1 MNQRKD
7 TKEFSNA
14 ELIQVNIIC
23 SVLFVSFVLLIYVS
37 IPENLFF
44 RYVLTGISCII
55 YILILT
61 GFNWRCPDCR
71 CLLVK
76 IDTPPE
82 RCPRCGAQLDNMQ
95 SRLVRFINNI
105 FQSNPTK
112 DFPAYAPPMRIIFDI
127 DKHRLND
134 IGFHDK
140 MSAFKVLGP
149 ADETDCS
156 PDDEG
161 FLVYSKLGI
170 AAGLDGDGVC
180 SFEVVMDS
188 SWEELPLK
196 GCSMF
201 YFRTTSG
208 KEVHID
214 YKTNESELAEF
225 LGEATDRT
233 SLSNGDLQCLY
244 DASGT
249 FVTATFKNNGKSLR
263 NLEFVEAV

>member
-1 MNQRKD
+1 MNKKKD
-7 TKEFSNA
+7 SKHISNA
-14 ELIQVNIIC
+14 ERIQLIF
-23 SVLFVSFVLLIYVS
+23 LFSGLFIPFVLLIYVA

-44 RYVLTGISCII
+44 RYLLTGISCII
-55 YILILT
+55 YILVMTYLT
-61 GFNWRCPDCR
+61 WRCPDCMHS
-71 CLLVK
+71 LTDYVIPK
-76 IDTPPE
+76 
-82 RCPRCGAQLDNMQ
+82 RCPHCGAQLDNMRA
-95 SRLVRFINNI
+95 RLIRYIDNI
-105 FQSNPTK
+105 FETDPTK
-112 DFPAYAPPMRIIFDI
+112 DFPAYALPMRIIFDI
-127 DKHRLND
+127 GKRRLND

-140 MSAFKVLGP
+140 MSAFGVLGP

-208 KEVHID
+208 KEIHID

-233 SLSNGDLQCLY
+233 SLSNGNLQCLY

-249 FVTATFKNNGKSLR
+249 FVTATFNKTGTSLR
-263 NLEFVEAV
+263 HVEFVEAL